1 MQRTFLFAA
10 RRSGPAIRFFSSTST
25 RCAINKICPSAQEA
39 IKDMK
44 SNSTVL
50 VGGFGFSGV
59 PNTLIN
65 AVRDRPDLKNF
76 TVVSNN
82 AGMPGVGLGQW
93 LDTKQ
98 IGKMIASYIGD
109 NKTFEGMYLKG
120 ELDLELT
127 PQGTI
132 AEKCAAG
139 AAGVP
144 AFYTPAAYGT
154 IAVQTGELPVRYNP
168 DGTIAK
174 MAPPKETREF
184 NGKSYVMEEAIYG
197 DYAFVKVAKA
207 DRLGNCTFRKAQNN
221 FNEAMGKNAKVTI
234 VEADEIVEDGVIA
247 PEEVHLQGVY
257 VKKVIKST
265 EEKKIERLV
274 NYKDPEEQKK
284 AILEGLYC
292 LPHSLELI
300 YSCSI
305 GSSEAAQKRER
316 IIKRAAKELKDGMY
330 VNLGIGMPLAAPAF
344 LPEGVEIMLESEN
357 GILGMGGYPKKGEE
371 DPDLINAGKET
382 VTLIK
387 GASTFGSHESFGMI
401 RSGRIDVAMLGAMQV
416 NTYGDLANFMLPGKV
431 KGIGGAMDLVAN
443 PSQTK
448 VVITMEHTDKKGN
461 PKILKQCTFPLT
473 GQKCVSTIIT
483 DLAVFDVHPLEGLT
497 LKEHAKGVTI
507 DEIKTKT
514 EAPFKVA
521 DDLKEMDV

>member
-10 RRSGPAIRFFSSTST
+10 RRSAPAIRFFSNTAT
-25 RCAINKICPSAQEA
+25 RAAINKIYPSAQEA
-39 IKDMK
+39 IKDVK
-44 SNSTVL
+44 SDTTVL

-65 AVRDRPDLKNF
+65 AVRDRKDLKNF

-98 IGKMIASYIGD
+98 VGKMIASYIGD
-109 NKTFEGMYLKG
+109 NKVFEQMYLKG
-120 ELDLELT
+120 ELALELT

-154 IAVQTGELPVRYNP
+154 IVQTGELPVQYNT

-184 NGKSYVMEEAIYG
+184 NGKAYVMEESIFG

-221 FNEAMGKNAKVTI
+221 FNESMGKNAKMTI

-247 PEEVHLQGVY
+247 PEEIHLQGIY
-257 VKKVIKST
+257 VKRVIKST
-265 EEKKIERLV
+265 EEKQIERLV
-274 NYKDPEEQKK
+274 HYKDPEEQKR
-284 AILEGLYC
+284 AILEG
-292 LPHSLELI
+292 
-300 YSCSI
+300 
-305 GSSEAAQKRER
+305 SSEASQKRER
-316 IIKRAAKELKDGMY
+316 IIKRAAQELKDGMY

-344 LPEGVEIMLESEN
+344 LPKGVEIVLESEN
-357 GILGMGGYPKKGEE
+357 GILGMGGYPKPGEE

-483 DLAVFDVHPLEGLT
+483 DLAVFDVSPIEGLT
-497 LKEHAKGVTI
+497 LKEVAKGVTV
-507 DEIKTKT
+507 DEVKAKT

-521 DDLKEMDV
+521 EDLKEMDI